1 MNGHRYNPPHPGYF
15 ISQTSKVD
23 PTEMSKEQLKK
34 RVLEAIDRHAAEI
47 TEIGDTIWK
56 NPELGYKEF
65 KTAKLVESK
74 YEEMGW
80 TYENKIAIT
89 GSKAYLKQPGP
100 RPTIGIIGELD
111 SVRCPEHPDADPI
124 TGAVHAC
131 GHNAQIAAMLGAG
144 IGLTDSGVLDELD
157 GNVVMVT
164 VPAEEYLEID
174 YRNNLRE
181 KGELEFLGG
190 KQEFIHLGALAD
202 IDISLGT
209 HSGTDLEDKLRVGG
223 SNNGFIGKLV
233 RYIGLEAHAGAAPD
247 RGINAL
253 NAAMLGIMGIHAQ
266 RETFREEDAIRVHPI
281 ITKGG
286 EIVNNVPAD
295 VRIESYVRGKTVD
308 AIIDA
313 NEKVNRALK
322 AGAMAV
328 GAEVEISDI
337 PGYMPYTHHQE
348 LDAVLRENCAALVG
362 DDKVK
367 EGEHSTGST
376 DMGDISCIMP
386 TSSIG
391 MGGVTGQGHGRT
403 YQIVDKKLEYI
414 TPAKVLALA
423 CIDLLHDN
431 AAKAREIIGSYKP
444 SILPEEYTD
453 FMRRMVEEP

>member
-1 MNGHRYNPPHPGYF
+1 M
-15 ISQTSKVD
+15 IDS
-23 PTEMSKEQLKK
+23 TEMSKEQLKK
-34 RVLEAIDRHAAEI
+34 RVLEAIDRRAAEI
-47 TEIGDTIWK
+47 TEIGDTIWN

-80 TYENKIAIT
+80 TYKNKIAIT

-100 RPTIGIIGELD
+100 RPTVGIIGELD
-111 SVRCPEHPDADPI
+111 SVRCPEHPEADPI

-144 IGLTDSGVLDELD
+144 FGLTDSGVLDELD

-174 YRNNLRE
+174 YRNNLKE

-190 KQEFIHLGALAD
+190 KQEFIHVGELAD

-209 HSGTDLEDKLRVGG
+209 HSGTDLDDKLRVGG
-223 SNNGFIGKLV
+223 SNNGFVGKLV
-233 RYIGLEAHAGAAPD
+233 HYVGLEAHAGGAPD
-247 RGINAL
+247 KGINAL
-253 NAAMLGIMGIHAQ
+253 NAAMLGLMGIHAQ
-266 RETFREEDAIRVHPI
+266 RETFKEEDTIRVHPI

-295 VRIESYVRGKTVD
+295 VRIESYVRGRTVD

-313 NEKVNRALK
+313 NKKVNRALE

-328 GAEVEISDI
+328 GAKVEINDI
-337 PGYMPYTHHQE
+337 PGYMPYTRHPE
-348 LDAVLRENCAALVG
+348 LDNILKKNCAAVVG
-362 DDKVK
+362 EDKVE

-391 MGGVTGQGHGRT
+391 MGGVEGQGHGRT
-403 YQIVDKKLEYI
+403 YQIVDKELEYV

-423 CIDLLHDN
+423 CIDLLHDK
-431 AAKAREIIGSYKP
+431 ATKAKEIIRSYEP
-444 SILPEEYTD
+444 TIPPEEYTD
-453 FMRRMVEEP
+453 FMRKMVE

>member
-1 MNGHRYNPPHPGYF
+1 
-15 ISQTSKVD
+15 
-23 PTEMSKEQLKK
+23 MSKEELKR
-34 RVLEAIDRHAAEI
+34 RVLESIDRRAAEI
-47 TEIGDTIWK
+47 TEIGDAIWK

-65 KTAKLVESK
+65 KTAELVESK
-74 YEEMGW
+74 YEESGW
-80 TYENKIAIT
+80 TYESKIAIT
-89 GSKAYLKQPGP
+89 GSKAYLREPGP
-100 RPTIGIIGELD
+100 RPAIGLIGELD
-111 SVRCPEHPDADPI
+111 SVRCPEHPEADPI

-144 IGLTDSGVLDELD
+144 FGLSDSGALDELE

-174 YRNNLRE
+174 YRNNLKE

-209 HSGTDLEDKLRVGG
+209 HSGTDLVDRLRVGG

-233 RYIGLEAHAGAAPD
+233 RYVGLEAHAGGAPD
-247 RGINAL
+247 KGINAL
-253 NAAMLGIMGIHAQ
+253 NAAMLGLMGIHAQ
-266 RETFREEDAIRVHPI
+266 RETFREEDTIRVHPI

-295 VRIESYVRGKTVD
+295 VRIESYVRGSNVD
-308 AIIDA
+308 AILDA
-313 NEKVNRALK
+313 NEKVNRALR

-328 GAEVEISDI
+328 GAEVEIDDI
-337 PGYMPYTHHQE
+337 PGYMPYTHHE
-348 LDAVLRENCAALVG
+348 GLDAVLRENCVALVG
-362 DDKVK
+362 EDRVV

-376 DMGDISCIMP
+376 DLGDVSCVMP

-403 YQIVDKKLEYI
+403 YQFVDRELEYVI
-414 TPAKVLALA
+414 PAKVLALA
-423 CIDLLHDN
+423 CVDLLYDG
-431 AAKAREIIGSYKP
+431 AAKAREIIDSYEP
-444 SILPEEYTD
+444 SIPPGEYTE
-453 FMRRMVEEP
+453 FMRKMVE